1 MNNKRSDYPG
11 KLRSIDRNR
20 HRKNGRTQSVHGSID
35 ITETVSPLENLL
47 VLQEMKNKNAN
58 SEEQIEALT
67 AKLNEVV
74 RTYSKFISI
83 IAHDL
88 RSPFT
93 AILSSLELVKM
104 KLEKYNFDDLGE
116 YVDMASDSAVR
127 TLHLLDDLLEWTISK
142 NLHKSLSPVKINLCE
157 LVEEQISDIMNSAI
171 YKQLSI
177 KHSIDPELHVSADL
191 RMVKTIL
198 RNLIGNAIKYTNP
211 GGEITISS
219 SDSNNLVQITVKDNG
234 VGISQEAQKKLYVID
249 ILQNTTGTN
258 NERGSGFGLIL
269 CKELVEIHGGTLS
282 LVSEPGKGSK
292 FMFTLPHYI

>member
-1 MNNKRSDYPG
+1 MNNKRDDFPE
-11 KLRSIDRNR
+11 KLRSIDDYR
-20 HRKNGRTQSVHGSID
+20 HRKNGRPQSVYSSVD
-35 ITETVSPLENLL
+35 VTEIVSPFDSFL
-47 VLQEMKNKNAN
+47 VLQESKNKNTN
-58 SEEQIEALT
+58 SEDEIVELNT
-67 AKLNEVV
+67 KLNEVV

-104 KLEKYNFDDLGE
+104 KLEKYNFDDLGN

-142 NLHKSLSPVKINLCE
+142 DVHKNLNPVKINLFE
-157 LVEEQISDIMNSAI
+157 LVEEQIADIITLLN

-177 KHSIDPELHVSADL
+177 KHFIDPELHVFADK

-198 RNLIGNAIKYTNP
+198 RNLIGNAIKYTHS

-219 SDSNNLVQITVKDNG
+219 SDCKKFVKVIVSDTG
-234 VGISQEAQKKLYVID
+234 VGISQEAQKKLYIID
-249 ILQNTTGTN
+249 KLQNTSGTN

-269 CKELVEIHGGTLS
+269 CKDLVEIHGGTLS
-282 LVSEPGKGSK
+282 LESEPGKGSK
-292 FMFTLPHYI
+292 FMFTLPHSV